1 MKKSVRNLLLTG
13 AAIVVPALINNAIFS
28 RASAL
33 GNTLGGEGRFWLSNE
48 GDIFYTK
55 QGQGK
60 PPIVLV
66 HGLYAGASVY
76 EWRKNFDSLSEHYT
90 VYAFDWLGFG
100 LSDKPKIRYN
110 ADMFVSILADF
121 IREVVGEPCAVVAS
135 SLGAAYAIE
144 AANVI
149 PDLIET
155 LVLVCPTGMKTLS
168 DDGDSIIQETTYQIV
183 SAPLLGTSLYNAIAS
198 RASLRS
204 YLQENVYFDP
214 SYVTEEMVD
223 HYSTATHQYGS
234 QYAVQS
240 FIGGQLNHSV
250 RESLPKITPNVLKI
264 IWGREAKQSPLSD
277 AEAFL
282 AANPRAEWTVI
293 DKAGMLPHDEQ
304 ASTFNRIVIDLLK
317 SSDTLVR

>member
-1 MKKSVRNLLLTG
+1 
-13 AAIVVPALINNAIFS
+13 
-28 RASAL
+28 
-33 GNTLGGEGRFWLSNE
+33 
-48 GDIFYTK
+48 
-55 QGQGK
+55 
-60 PPIVLV
+60 
-66 HGLYAGASVY
+66 
-76 EWRKNFDSLSEHYT
+76 
-90 VYAFDWLGFG
+90 
-100 LSDKPKIRYN
+100 
-110 ADMFVSILADF
+110 
-121 IREVVGEPCAVVAS
+121 
-135 SLGAAYAIE
+135 
-144 AANVI
+144 
-149 PDLIET
+149 
-155 LVLVCPTGMKTLS
+155 MKTLS

-282 AANPRAEWTVI
+282 AA
-293 DKAGMLPHDEQ
+293 GMLPHDEQ